1 MISSLAIVP
10 TPSYY
15 KFSVKELP
23 DMVLKLMFLM
33 LENMRWQFRRAK
45 KININIL

>member
-15 KFSVKELP
+15 KFSLKELP
-23 DMVLKLMFLM
+23 DIVLKLMFLV
-33 LENMRWQFRRAK
+33 LENMR
-45 KININIL
+45 